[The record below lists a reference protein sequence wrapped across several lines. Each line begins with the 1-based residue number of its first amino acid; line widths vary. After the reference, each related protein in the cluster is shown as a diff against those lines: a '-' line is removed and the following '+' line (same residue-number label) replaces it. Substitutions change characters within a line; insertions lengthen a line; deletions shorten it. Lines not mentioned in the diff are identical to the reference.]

1 MVDTVRTEKDIKIA
15 LHSFTVLLD
24 YNDITDIRNFELPST
39 AEGSTNS
46 VTLQTN
52 KGNAKLTLN
61 WLTKGEQLGDL
72 EMVLTGPDAMHKC
85 FINMSTT
92 FLSSQLA
99 GFVMKF
105 TDSANW

>member
-24 YNDITDIRNFELPST
+24 YNDITDIRNFELPPT

-61 WLTKGEQLGDL
+61 WLTKGDQLGDL
-72 EMVLTGPDAMHKC
+72 EMVYQMLC
-85 FINMSTT
+85 INVLLICLPRF
-92 FLSSQLA
+92 FLH
-99 GFVMKF
+99 
-105 TDSANW
+105 N